1 MNNYPSFYV
10 TVRTE
15 FFSLKPKGKRG
26 FFLENIKK
34 NINNKIIDYK
44 RFAFVLVSL
53 SVFLYLGA
61 VLPVEEKT
69 LFKTYTLMGGTLSC
83 LASRECFSSRLPD

>member
-1 MNNYPSFYV
+1 M
-10 TVRTE
+10 
-15 FFSLKPKGKRG
+15 K
-26 FFLENIKK
+26 NIKK
-34 NINNKIIDYK
+34 NLNDKLIDYK

-69 LFKTYTLMGGTLSC
+69 LFKTYMLMSGTIVMLGFSGLFFYRAAKLKKQ
-83 LASRECFSSRLPD
+83 LADMDDEQLNM